1 MQVRSSFSDQLTLY
15 TAAACIDMVKTSWAY
30 ESVSKREKGLL
41 SYGISGVLFAKVV
54 RIFYNIST
62 LFVRSTIKGGNLIG
76 AEKNNRDARFEL
88 FFSSWHCRKFFM
100 NRAIAIHPL
109 LLLYSRLW
117 SSGNYTAWQV
127 ILFIDQF
134 KFANHQTL
142 QSHRR
147 IKTTSSLIFIL
158 L

>member
-1 MQVRSSFSDQLTLY
+1 
-15 TAAACIDMVKTSWAY
+15 MVKTSWAY

-41 SYGISGVLFAKVV
+41 SYGITVEFFLLKWFEF
-54 RIFYNIST
+54 FYNIST

-88 FFSSWHCRKFFM
+88 FFSSWHCRKFFT

-117 SSGNYTAWQV
+117 SSGNYT
-127 ILFIDQF
+127 
-134 KFANHQTL
+134 
-142 QSHRR
+142 
-147 IKTTSSLIFIL
+147 LIQAGR
-158 L
+158 

>member
-1 MQVRSSFSDQLTLY
+1 MGLWKCV
-15 TAAACIDMVKTSWAY
+15 
-30 ESVSKREKGLL
+30 EKRERAAELWHH
-41 SYGISGVLFAKVV
+41 SGVLFAKVV

-88 FFSSWHCRKFFM
+88 FFSSWHCRKFFT

-117 SSGNYTAWQV
+117 SSGNYTAWKV

-158 L
+158 LWKNCSEKFSEIQLRFSLFDFAVYRT

>member
-1 MQVRSSFSDQLTLY
+1 
-15 TAAACIDMVKTSWAY
+15 MVKTSWAY

-62 LFVRSTIKGGNLIG
+62 SFVRSTIKGGNLIG

-88 FFSSWHCRKFFM
+88 FFSSWHCRKFFT

-117 SSGNYTAWQV
+117 SSIAIAWEV
-127 ILFIDQF
+127 I
-134 KFANHQTL
+134 
-142 QSHRR
+142 
-147 IKTTSSLIFIL
+147 
-158 L
+158 